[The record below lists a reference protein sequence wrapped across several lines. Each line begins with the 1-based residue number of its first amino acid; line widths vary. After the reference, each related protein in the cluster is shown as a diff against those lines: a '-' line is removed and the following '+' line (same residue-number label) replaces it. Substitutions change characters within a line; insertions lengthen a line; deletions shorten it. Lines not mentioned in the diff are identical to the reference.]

1 MPSWEAIA
9 WIIVESREEL
19 AALDADVWKNDF
31 GLLKL
36 YEHKV
41 KQMVIIASLAPPLS
55 NLVDTSIKWLFG
67 KYNSTGL
74 TGLSMRVTKKVTK
87 T

>member
-67 KYNSTGL
+67 KYNSVQASLGCQWE
-74 TGLSMRVTKKVTK
+74 
-87 T
+87 

>member
-36 YEHKV
+36 YKHKV

-67 KYNSTGL
+67 KYNSVQASLGCQWE
-74 TGLSMRVTKKVTK
+74 
-87 T
+87 